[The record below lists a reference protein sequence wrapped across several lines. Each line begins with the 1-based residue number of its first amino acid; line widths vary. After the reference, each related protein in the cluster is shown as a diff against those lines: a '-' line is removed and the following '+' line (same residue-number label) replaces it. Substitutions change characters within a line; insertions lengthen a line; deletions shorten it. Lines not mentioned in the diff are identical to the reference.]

1 MSASNDDTRCPICGI
16 GVLTDVMYDE
26 GAERG
31 DGAPMQTADTRQV
44 TTYTC
49 GHSVD
54 GASLATADTGSLDVE
69 ERSSEDTIDPPDSMG

>member
-1 MSASNDDTRCPICGI
+1 MDASGDDTRCPICGV
-16 GVLTDVMYDE
+16 GVVRDVVYDE

-31 DGAPMQTADTRQV
+31 DGAPMQTADTHQV

-54 GASLATADTGSLDVE
+54 GATLATADTGKLDVE